1 MAIAVGVVV
10 VFLGVNAS
18 VTGKDAQNLPAQIES
33 LQPVRNATQVLSQE
47 QVHVDL
53 AEGYTGVLTV
63 NGVDIET
70 FSLADLESTAEP
82 GSQVSLPKVTIF
94 EPGNDTLTFTPS
106 EGAPIEEFN
115 TGINTVQVF
124 YWKVTEGRS
133 FQKSFVWQF
142 DVV

>member
-1 MAIAVGVVV
+1 VDSGGAGNRGAGGAV
-10 VFLGVNAS
+10 
-18 VTGKDAQNLPAQIES
+18 PA
-33 LQPVRNATQVLSQE
+33 
-47 QVHVDL
+47 
-53 AEGYTGVLTV
+53 
-63 NGVDIET
+63 
-70 FSLADLESTAEP
+70 ADR
-82 GSQVSLPKVTIF
+82 
-94 EPGNDTLTFTPS
+94 